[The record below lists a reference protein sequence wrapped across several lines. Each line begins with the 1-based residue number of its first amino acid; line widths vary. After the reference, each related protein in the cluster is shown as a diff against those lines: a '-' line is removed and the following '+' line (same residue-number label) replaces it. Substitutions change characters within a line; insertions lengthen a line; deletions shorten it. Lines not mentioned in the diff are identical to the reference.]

1 MFNLFYNNNNI
12 NSISENLNSLLNNNK
27 KEELNNLY
35 IAFNYDLFSYLSY
48 HLLKITNNS
57 DNNLLISQTN
67 KNSFNNDD
75 YLRNFIEKFI
85 SIYNLNEKFNKILEN
100 YEFINF
106 NILNLFNNKNNEK
119 EYYYLIFYKIYE
131 INNDEKINYNEII
144 KNLKKI
150 IDNLYK
156 YNIEIYKILFDIFID
171 KFLNNIIS
179 QIEKNNFIEFLLC
192 FLNLYE
198 NIIFKIYINYFENYI
213 LIEKE
218 KIFNNKILKIFNNFN
233 FIANFDEIKTIS
245 ELIEKNY
252 IILLKILSI
261 INNDNNLYDL
271 YLDLLLKGIKEYLY
285 KNVIDLTSCFQKF
298 QLIYE
303 IEKKFFNNSNI
314 QFFFSNNN
322 NNNYK
327 YKNNEIINQNYFNN
341 NIIISNFYKIIFDL
355 LSKDKKYTLNENF
368 VYSFDEIL
376 LSDNLENSKIIFN
389 YFKLLPEYESFE
401 WLYIHTIITRIIN
414 DNFDFIK
421 EKNFIENFEIYSKK
435 LKSDNYRLQT
445 LINNIKIKNYKNKKY
460 DFKLILIPSHCY
472 HIFDIKC
479 KPKFNKQLLDFFNN
493 LKVEENLPKN
503 SELIFQQG
511 KIEFQYKN
519 CENILFIGDILQYSI
534 LSFIGKK
541 EENFENIINNIN
553 LNDDLGRYILNE
565 LINKEILVYDNKKD
579 SYSFNSKKIIN
590 LNNNF
595 LNKSI
600 NSINNNNIIIDL
612 RINYFSYAEGK
623 GDYSLNLYHKKLSD
637 KYKKTLWECYIVR
650 FLKNNNKNKNTIKII
665 YNYLNNNLPLIAKI
679 DLTIQNITEVL
690 DNLENKCFIKK
701 INEEKNIYY
710 KFL

>member
-245 ELIEKNY
+245 DLIEKNY

-285 KNVIDLTSCFQKF
+285 KNVINLTSCFQKF
-298 QLIYE
+298 KLIYE

-341 NIIISNFYKIIFDL
+341 NIILSNFFKIIFDL

-389 YFKLLPEYESFE
+389 YFKLLPAYESFE